1 MFLQARKDATLKAT
15 KQRTVESSATVRA
28 WKSKFLALDCLEDR
42 ARSIEQKR
50 SEAEKIQRKEEDE
63 YINHFTRENLE
74 KEKAEKL
81 KIENA
86 RNVNMQIALEL
97 KEQIGNKIEKEKV
110 FSLTF
115 FLLMIYYTGGKK
127 VRSIFYTN
135 TISSSSRG

>member
-1 MFLQARKDATLKAT
+1 MCLQARKDATLKAT
-15 KQRTVESSATVRA
+15 KQHTIESSATVRA

-86 RNVNMQIALEL
+86 RNVNMLIALEL

-135 TISSSSRG
+135 TILSSSRG